1 MSRSRL
7 GQREGIGSA
16 TVERWFEEFLQRAE
30 AERRG
35 AVCPRVLGI
44 DEHFFT
50 RRQGLCDHL
59 LRPARP

>member
-50 RRQGLCDHL
+50 GRQGLCDHL